1 LTWNLEL
8 IRKGKS
14 HLLVILENNGGIEM
28 IIGDLEFDDEFFD
41 IIINVD
47 SYHYYGHEKE
57 YLDKH
62 LAPLLKKGGRIL
74 ATMNMQNGILR

>member
-1 LTWNLEL
+1 MM
-8 IRKGKS
+8 I
-14 HLLVILENNGGIEM
+14 ILENNGGIEM
-28 IIGDLEFDDEFFD
+28 IIGDLEFNDEFFD